1 MEDKDFNE
9 AVEEIV
15 NVFMR
20 IATNHSPEDLFNLA
34 TAVFMNIMAIIPYP
48 IMRAAQEGNDFS
60 PKYKELVMEMM
71 PKFTLDLRGHVAEF
85 LHDLI
90 NKSIGL
96 NLVKEGEFEF
106 LGHAYPDMSEPPKK
120 TVN

>member
-20 IATNHSPEDLFNLA
+20 IVSNHGPEDLFNLA
-34 TAVFMNIMAIIPYP
+34 TAVFMNVMAIIPYP
-48 IMRAAQEGNDFS
+48 LMRAAKEGNDFS

-71 PKFTLDLRGHVAEF
+71 PKFTLELRGHIMEF
-85 LHDLI
+85 LHDLVQ
-90 NKSIGL
+90 KSVEL
-96 NLVKEGEFEF
+96 NLVQEGEFEF
-106 LGHAYPDMSEPPKK
+106 LGHKYPDVPEPPKE
-120 TVN
+120 TIN